1 MSHPY
6 FFIRPDEVTGPRIIL
21 SDDKGDLKHL
31 AGVLRCKPGDIVHFS
46 DDEKSGYR
54 TRTVYI
60 DKNKG
65 LFDIEEKY
73 SLEKSIFEK
82 IRFQCVLKNNAMKFV
97 IQKAAEI
104 GADRIIP
111 VISSRVVPDIA
122 DRSARLER
130 WQKISDEASKQCR
143 RDFRC
148 LVTEPVNIE
157 NIDPSSFDLFYIPH
171 EEISDSRGNIL
182 ILRAAALKV
191 PASIGVLVGPE
202 GGLSGDEVSRL
213 EAKGAIITGLGKNI
227 LRAETA
233 SIYFLSVLDFL
244 VKSKNKNLK

>member
-6 FFIRPDEVTGPRIIL
+6 FFIRPGQVTGPRIVL
-21 SDDKGDLKHL
+21 SDRGDLVHL

-82 IRFQCVLKNNAMKFV
+82 ILFQCVLKKNAMKFV

-122 DRSARLER
+122 DRSSRLER

-157 NIDPSSFDLFYIPH
+157 NIDPASFDLFYIPH
-171 EEISDSRGNIL
+171 EEISHSRGNIL
-182 ILRAAALKV
+182 SSRTASLKA
-191 PASIGVLVGPE
+191 PARIGVLVGPE

-213 EAKGAIITGLGKNI
+213 EAKGAAVTGLGKNI